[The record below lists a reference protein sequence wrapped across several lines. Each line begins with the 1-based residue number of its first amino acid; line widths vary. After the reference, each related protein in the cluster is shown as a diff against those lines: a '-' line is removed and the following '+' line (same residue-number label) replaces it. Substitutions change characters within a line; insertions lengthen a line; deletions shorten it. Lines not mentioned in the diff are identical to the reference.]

1 MMDQNTRKQYLLF
14 LYGEYENTDKIIEL
28 IALQISNFTSND
40 SYVKYN
46 YGGSNAVMFFES
58 EFSFYELRDYV
69 HLILENICSQYFLME
84 KPKGLYA
91 YMPAELKLNLFNLTE
106 DNIKEKKNIEETK
119 NEKNESKTM
128 FDAFDKFIINTANS
142 FFDESN
148 FSEEDMERMFV
159 NITNKIRGGKEETPT
174 IDEILDKI
182 SNKGIESLSLTERK
196 ILDEYSNN

>member
-106 DNIKEKKNIEETK
+106 DNIKEKKDIEETK
-119 NEKNESKTM
+119 NEKNEFKNM

-148 FSEEDMERMFV
+148 LSEEDMERMFV
-159 NITNKIRGGKEETPT
+159 NITNKMKGGKEDSPT

-182 SNKGIESLSLTERK
+182 SNKGIESLSLSERK

>member
-1 MMDQNTRKQYLLF
+1 MDQNTRKQYLLF

-128 FDAFDKFIINTANS
+128 FDAFDN
-142 FFDESN
+142 SN

-196 ILDEYSNN
+196 ILDEYSNNYN

>member
-1 MMDQNTRKQYLLF
+1 MMNQNTRKQYLLF

-84 KPKGLYA
+84 KPKGFYA

-106 DNIKEKKNIEETK
+106 DNIKEKKDIEETK
-119 NEKNESKTM
+119 SEKNEFKNM
-128 FDAFDKFIINTANS
+128 FDAFDKFIINTANN

-148 FSEEDMERMFV
+148 LSEEDMEKMFV
-159 NITNKIRGGKEETPT
+159 NITNKMKGEKTPT

-182 SNKGIESLSLTERK
+182 SNKGIESLSLKERK
-196 ILDEYSNN
+196 ILDKYSNN

>member
-1 MMDQNTRKQYLLF
+1 MMNQNTRKQYLLF

-58 EFSFYELRDYV
+58 ELSFYELRDYV

-84 KPKGLYA
+84 KPKGFYA

-106 DNIKEKKNIEETK
+106 DNIKEKKDIEETK
-119 NEKNESKTM
+119 SEKNEFKNM
-128 FDAFDKFIINTANS
+128 FDAFDKFIINTANN

-148 FSEEDMERMFV
+148 LSEEDMEKMFV
-159 NITNKIRGGKEETPT
+159 NITNKMKGEKTPT

-182 SNKGIESLSLTERK
+182 SNKGIESLSLKERK
-196 ILDEYSNN
+196 ILDKYSNN

>member
-1 MMDQNTRKQYLLF
+1 
-14 LYGEYENTDKIIEL
+14 
-28 IALQISNFTSND
+28 
-40 SYVKYN
+40 
-46 YGGSNAVMFFES
+46 
-58 EFSFYELRDYV
+58 
-69 HLILENICSQYFLME
+69 ME

-159 NITNKIRGGKEETPT
+159 NITNKMKAGKEETPT